1 MKTVAQV
8 ALAALVLATLSACGA
23 RRIPYR
29 YTGVTGVVTLTNLH
43 PDRRRIY
50 STNYQQDELLPVCTP
65 VLVQVVSEKKMIF
78 TDTTTG
84 VEYQYLFDRRNM
96 VDDIP
101 AHLDRYLGT
110 QCPQAQIAQMS
121 EADRAGIR
129 DGKIY
134 AGMSRDGVILA
145 AGYPDLSETD
155 LASDVWTYW
164 KNRWDQFEVIFVDGL
179 VQFVRD

>member
-1 MKTVAQV
+1 MKTAAKA
-8 ALAALVLATLSACGA
+8 ALAAVALVSLTACGA
-23 RRIPYR
+23 RRIPYQ
-29 YTGVTGVVTLTNLH
+29 YTGIQGVVTLTNLH

-50 STNYQQDELLPVCTP
+50 STNYQGEEVLPVCTP
-65 VLVQVVSEKKMIF
+65 VQIEVVSEKKAIF
-78 TDTTTG
+78 TDTTSG
-84 VEYQYLFDRRNM
+84 LQYHYLFDRRQLTE
-96 VDDIP
+96 DIP
-101 AHLDRYLGT
+101 THLDRYFGSA
-110 QCPQAQIAQMS
+110 CPREAIAGLSDADQA
-121 EADRAGIR
+121 GLR

-164 KNRWDQFEVIFVDGL
+164 KNRWDQYEVIFVDGL